1 MMVNVNYVIIVK
13 GGVIIMRFYEKQ
25 ALQATI
31 ERVKFMQEMNF
42 DKYVILNNLDN
53 IVEKLR
59 INASND
65 FINCLFDIRQKVVLD
80 KEIKIG
86 GFKI

>member
-1 MMVNVNYVIIVK
+1 
-13 GGVIIMRFYEKQ
+13 
-25 ALQATI
+25 
-31 ERVKFMQEMNF
+31 MQEMNF

-65 FINCLFDIRQKVVLD
+65 FISCLFDIRQKVLLD
-80 KEIKIG
+80 KEIK
-86 GFKI
+86 

>member
-1 MMVNVNYVIIVK
+1 
-13 GGVIIMRFYEKQ
+13 MRNYEKRR
-25 ALQATI
+25 LQATI
-31 ERVKFMQEMNF
+31 LGIKYMQKMNF

-65 FINCLFDIRQKVVLD
+65 FIKCLFDIRQKVVLD
-80 KEIKIG
+80 KEIK
-86 GFKI
+86 